1 MKYLIPFTCLAILR
15 SVSAFH
21 LFKVSPQ
28 RLSVKKTK
36 VVHHATTTRTSP
48 DEHNQ
53 DNPVWLTPNEM
64 KALSQETKIPVEKL
78 SAVHSDVTFYQKSLE
93 PTMYRINHN
102 SKEILKTTLDTQTLS
117 SSPNPLIVQDAAE
130 KTVRWCSDFVQTL
143 NLCPWA
149 KLSLQSH
156 NAIRIKIM
164 NQSIGTDA
172 MEQLIRDS
180 ALELISLTDSGD
192 VDINVGITFV
202 IAIGNNDDNDDDDA
216 NGGVQAFDFEDFYN
230 FAIDLEDRMFDEAD
244 AAHEQMEMNEDDFMP
259 MDPLFGDK
267 VTIAPFHPSWHFAI
281 EGEAGE
287 NPLNFEKK
295 SPFPTVSLVRTSVIV
310 EAGEEATLRIGQH
323 NEEKLTEYGSKRLG
337 AMYKEKVLRELD

>member
-1 MKYLIPFTCLAILR
+1 MKYLVHLICLTFFR
-15 SVSAFH
+15 SVGAFH
-21 LFKVSPQ
+21 AFNLSRS
-28 RLSVKKTK
+28 RLSEKKIK
-36 VVHHATTTRTSP
+36 VVHHATTIRTP
-48 DEHNQ
+48 ALNTAETKQ
-53 DNPVWLTPNEM
+53 DNPIWLTSDEI
-64 KALSQETKIPVEKL
+64 KSLSQGTELSVERL
-78 SAVHSDVTFYQKSLE
+78 AAVHSDVTYYQNSLE
-93 PTMYRINHN
+93 PTMYRINRN
-102 SKEILKTTLDTQTLS
+102 SKDVSKKAIETQCTS
-117 SSPNPLIVQDAAE
+117 ATPVIVQDAAD
-130 KTVRWCSDFVQTL
+130 KTVRWCSEFVQAL
-143 NLCPWA
+143 NLCPWS

-202 IAIGNNDDNDDDDA
+202 IAIGNDDVDA
-216 NGGVQAFDFEDFYN
+216 GDQAFAFEEFYN

-267 VTIAPFHPSWHFAI
+267 VTIAPFHPAWHFAI
-281 EGEAGE
+281 EGEAGV
-287 NPLNFEKK
+287 NPLNYEKM

-310 EAGEEATLRIGQH
+310 EAGEEATIRIGQH
-323 NEEKLTEYGSKRLG
+323 NKEKLTEYGSQRLG
-337 AMYKEKVLRELD
+337 ALYRENVLCESD